1 MITLTLDF
9 VDRAVVLLA
18 VGSTLFVEATGS
30 LLVGEVDLSLETG
43 TASIKASQGIQKP
56 VWVESC
62 FGSTR
67 FRSKQVTIRLK
78 LTCLGAWRVLYSSFD
93 YYQWKFSILI
103 SSGVG
108 LGESKGRL
116 MDKLIRR
123 VLLGFN
129 LLFSV

>member
-56 VWVESC
+56 VWVE
-62 FGSTR
+62 
-67 FRSKQVTIRLK
+67 
-78 LTCLGAWRVLYSSFD
+78 
-93 YYQWKFSILI
+93 
-103 SSGVG
+103 
-108 LGESKGRL
+108 
-116 MDKLIRR
+116 
-123 VLLGFN
+123 
-129 LLFSV
+129 